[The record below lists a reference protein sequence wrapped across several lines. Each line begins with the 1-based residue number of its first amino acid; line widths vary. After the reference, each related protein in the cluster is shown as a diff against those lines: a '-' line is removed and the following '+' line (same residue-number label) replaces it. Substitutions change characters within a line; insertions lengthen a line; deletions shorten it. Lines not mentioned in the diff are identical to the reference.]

1 MVGKSLKYLLA
12 FLNSKLCLFYF
23 SLICNSSG
31 MDTIQ
36 WKKFALEKIP
46 VIELNS
52 ENQKPINILVEQI
65 LAITKSDDYLT
76 NPEKQTKVKELEK

>member
-1 MVGKSLKYLLA
+1 MDDFSKEKIIWIELTNKNKFAFSDKEDYLLAGAFFMVGKSLKYLLA

-46 VIELNS
+46 VIELN
-52 ENQKPINILVEQI
+52 I
-65 LAITKSDDYLT
+65 
-76 NPEKQTKVKELEK
+76 